1 MIGVN
6 EVSLVPSVSFR
17 GVTPDHLMREDP
29 LLTARIRARDP
40 AVLQQLVREHLG
52 MLLRVGRSWGMS
64 PDFAEDVVQETML
77 IFIARAADFDGRS
90 RVRTWLYGIMR
101 KKAASLRRTA
111 DREDETDDIDQVVE
125 SRFTAIGRWGRGP
138 RAPDARADAER
149 VRDWIG
155 QCLGGLTERRRHAFV
170 LAEIDD
176 LTTDEICRVLDVTPG
191 NLGVLLFRAR
201 NGLRE
206 CLEAR
211 GISGRH
217 DADV

>member
-1 MIGVN
+1 MNAATLPVAAPVN
-6 EVSLVPSVSFR
+6 FR
-17 GVTPDHLMREDP
+17 GVTPDRMMREDP

-40 AVLQQLVREHLG
+40 LVLQQLVRDHLE

-77 IFIARAADFDGRS
+77 TFIARAADFDGRS
-90 RVRTWLYGIMR
+90 RVRAWLYGIMR
-101 KKAASLRRTA
+101 KKAASLRRSA
-111 DREDETDDIDQVVE
+111 DREIETDDIDQVVK
-125 SRFTAIGRWGRGP
+125 SRFTTLGRWGRGP
-138 RAPDARADAER
+138 RAPDARADADR
-149 VRDWIG
+149 VRSWIS
-155 QCLGGLTERRRHAFV
+155 QCLSGLTERRRHAFV
-170 LAEIDD
+170 LAEVED
-176 LTTDEICRVLDVTPG
+176 LTTDEICQVLDITPG

-211 GISGRH
+211 GIRGRH

>member
-1 MIGVN
+1 M
-6 EVSLVPSVSFR
+6 
-17 GVTPDHLMREDP
+17 MREDP

-40 AVLQQLVREHLG
+40 VVLQQLLREHLG
-52 MLLRVGRSWGMS
+52 MLVRVGRSWGMP
-64 PDFAEDVVQETML
+64 PDFVDDVVQETML
-77 IFIARAADFDGRS
+77 TFIARAADFDGRS

-111 DREDETDDIDQVVE
+111 DRELETDAIDQVVDA
-125 SRFTAIGRWGRGP
+125 RFTSLGRWGRGP
-138 RAPDARADAER
+138 RAPDARADADR
-149 VRDWIG
+149 VRAWVG
-155 QCLGGLTERRRHAFV
+155 QCLSGLTERRRHAFV
-170 LAEIDD
+170 LAEVDD
-176 LTTDEICRVLDVTPG
+176 LTTDEICRVLDITPG

-211 GISGRH
+211 GIRGRH

>member
-1 MIGVN
+1 MTAHAAAT
-6 EVSLVPSVSFR
+6 PSISFR
-17 GVTPDHLMREDP
+17 DVNPDRIIREDP

-40 AVLQQLVREHLG
+40 AVLQQMVRDNVA

-64 PDFAEDVVQETML
+64 VDFAEDVVQETML
-77 IFIARAADFDGRS
+77 TFIMRAGDFDGRS

-101 KKAASLRRTA
+101 KKAASLRRSS
-111 DREDETDDIDQVVE
+111 DREAETDAIDEVVE
-125 SRFTAIGRWGRGP
+125 SRFAANGRWSRGP
-138 RAPDARADAER
+138 RAPDAAADADR
-149 VRDWIG
+149 VRTWVSE
-155 QCLGGLTERRRHAFV
+155 CLEGLTERRRQAFV
-170 LAEIDD
+170 LAEVDD
-176 LTTDEICRVLDVTPG
+176 LSTDEICRALDVTPG

-211 GISGRH
+211 GIRGRH

>member
-1 MIGVN
+1 MTGAT
-6 EVSLVPSVSFR
+6 EGSLVPRVSFR

-40 AVLQQLVREHLG
+40 AVLQQLVHEHIG
-52 MLLRVGRSWGMS
+52 MLLRVCRSWGMS
-64 PDFAEDVVQETML
+64 ADFAEDVVQETML
-77 IFIARAADFDGRS
+77 TFIARADDFDGRS

-111 DREDETDDIDQVVE
+111 DREDETDAIDRVVE

-138 RAPDARADAER
+138 RAPDARADAQR
-149 VRDWIG
+149 VRAWIG
-155 QCLGGLTERRRHAFV
+155 QCLAGLTERRRHAFV